1 MQGEQLG
8 GLPCD
13 DKILERVT
21 KCLLSFVVFL
31 PYSSAIHSPTK
42 CLPPTLS
49 SGSCFL
55 GQEAVARS
63 EPSGRRTNS
72 TVKYVTINTSVYK
85 T

>member
-1 MQGEQLG
+1 MSTPVCGVPSL
-8 GLPCD
+8 
-13 DKILERVT
+13 
-21 KCLLSFVVFL
+21 FL
-31 PYSSAIHSPTK
+31 WDSQSYKVSPI
-42 CLPPTLS
+42 LS